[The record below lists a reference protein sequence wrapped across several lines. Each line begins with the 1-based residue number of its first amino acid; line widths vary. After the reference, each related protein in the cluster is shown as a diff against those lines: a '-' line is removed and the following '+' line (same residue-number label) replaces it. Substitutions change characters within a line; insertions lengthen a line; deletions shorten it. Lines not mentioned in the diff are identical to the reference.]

1 MAISLKSSR
10 SKFSRRQTQQM
21 SEINVTPFVD
31 VMLVL
36 LVIFM
41 ITAPLLT
48 VGVQVDLP
56 QTKAS
61 TIQGSDEPLAVSVD
75 RDGKVYIQDTET
87 SVETVVAKLRAITGN
102 NVDVR
107 IFVRGDEAV
116 NYGRVM
122 EVMGV
127 VNAAGFKRVA
137 LISRQPG
144 SKRRAKPG
152 GKPAGGQPK
161 AKKVQ

>member
-1 MAISLKSSR
+1 MAASLKMASGRAARRR
-10 SKFSRRQTQQM
+10 SKPM

-48 VGVQVDLP
+48 VGVHVDLP
-56 QTKAS
+56 ETKAS
-61 TIQGSDEPLAVSVD
+61 TIKGNDEPLAVSVD
-75 RDGKVYIQDTET
+75 KDGKVYIQDSET
-87 SVETVVAKLRAITGN
+87 AVDAITAKLRAISSN
-102 NVDVR
+102 NSDIR
-107 IFVRGDEAV
+107 IFVRGDSGV

-122 EVMGV
+122 EIIGV
-127 VNAAGFKRVA
+127 INAAGFRKVA

-144 SKRRAKPG
+144 SRKPDALT
-152 GKPAGGQPK
+152 KD
-161 AKKVQ
+161 